1 MDQQAHKLAHHSL
14 LDGDFDVF
22 RQVSTHLCAYTAI
35 VTPEN
40 AEQEISAAIRI
51 AKQKRKPVY
60 LMVAM
65 DLVTKPIVQRFVPE
79 VKKVMTYKPALE
91 AAIQH
96 IHGLLK
102 GTNLT
107 KSFDTPFGSEL
118 ILSGVNLNLEEGSI
132 IALIGESGGGKTTLC
147 RILMGLDTADSGN
160 VFLLGKEVG
169 RLRMRSFAE
178 CASIQYVFQDPY
190 ASMAD
195 EARVISTL
203 SEPARL
209 CKRNHRDYLEPEEA
223 LVLAGLSGEEF
234 LERKIKSLSGGQR
247 QKIAIARALITRPQI
262 IIADE
267 STSMLDESSAQ
278 EMSSIFRR
286 VNKLLG
292 VSFLIVTHNKHTLF
306 DLCTFILVLHQGK
319 IVEAGPKEEVL
330 TSPQAEY
337 TRQYLECMLNIEGR
351 TDFEQ
356 NNVHRSYG

>member
-1 MDQQAHKLAHHSL
+1 MS
-14 LDGDFDVF
+14 
-22 RQVSTHLCAYTAI
+22 
-35 VTPEN
+35 E
-40 AEQEISAAIRI
+40 
-51 AKQKRKPVY
+51 
-60 LMVAM
+60 
-65 DLVTKPIVQRFVPE
+65 
-79 VKKVMTYKPALE
+79 
-91 AAIQH
+91 
-96 IHGLLK
+96 LLK

-107 KSFDTPFGSEL
+107 KSFDTPFGSAV
-118 ILSGVNLNLEEGSI
+118 ILNGINLKLEEGSI

-147 RILMGLDTADSGN
+147 RILMGLETADSGS

-195 EARVISTL
+195 EATVISTL

-234 LERKIKSLSGGQR
+234 MDRKIKSLSGGQR

-267 STSMLDESSAQ
+267 STSMLDEGSAQ
-278 EMSSIFRR
+278 EMSSIFCR

-292 VSFLIVTHNKHTLF
+292 VSFLIVTHNKNILF

-319 IVEAGPKEEVL
+319 IVEAGPKEAVL
-330 TSPQAEY
+330 TSPQAKY

-356 NNVHRSYG
+356 NNVRKSYG